1 MKHLTK
7 LLTLLLASIT
17 LTGCVE
23 TSISLSSKS
32 DNDVSSSDG
41 TSTSNDGGSNT
52 NIDSTVHVTSVSI
65 TNKISSLYVGDTYTF
80 NTTVLPN
87 NASDKSVSYSS
98 SNDKIATISDAG
110 VINALAAGSVTFTVK
125 STDGNKTDTCSL
137 TVLKKDTTVNV
148 TGVTLDKTSET
159 LYVGDT
165 LTLNATIS
173 PSNATNKSVIWSSSY
188 ASVASVNDGVV
199 SAKGVGNTT
208 ITVITKD
215 GNKTATCSVTVL
227 SINGDVIQIT
237 SNNTSLKEDSS
248 VTNPSFNYDGI
259 SSSSVSISTSGS
271 IYTSKTT
278 AYRLASSSSGG
289 SITFTFSESIT
300 LNGVTLVASG
310 YNSKESKVTIKTDG
324 DTSNSTNVSGT
335 TKKEYV
341 YSEFSNKSIETKSL
355 TVSSSK
361 SKQFYFYGLKL
372 ICKETEPIYPTS
384 ISLPSTLELGID
396 ETSTLSVNF
405 TPSNT
410 NQKSVEWSSD
420 KPSIATV
427 NDGLVT
433 ARALGTANISATAK
447 DKDGN
452 QLTANCIV
460 TVKNIAVTGV
470 TLNKSSITISLNNSE
485 TLTATVL
492 PSNASN
498 KNVTWTS
505 NDPLIAT
512 VNNGV
517 VSAKGLGNTTIT
529 VTTED
534 GNKTTSCS
542 VEVIEAYVPSKTKL
556 SYTYDDY
563 TYNSGVDS
571 CPNVGDPKLLIIP
584 VWFSDS
590 STFISN
596 KDNVRNDIETAYL
609 GTNTE
614 TGWRSVKTYYQ
625 ELSNNTVNLTGT
637 VTDWYETNTS
647 YKTYGTDDNS
657 TSGTTSLVN
666 AATNWYFTNNPSDSR
681 LKYDTNN
688 DGYLDGV
695 ILIYAAPDSSALNN
709 DNYDNLWA
717 YCFWTNNNSSTS
729 KPTPCT
735 FFWASY
741 DFMYGDNASSRT
753 GKSSYGSGNTSHC
766 LIDTHTFIH
775 EMGHVFGLDDYY
787 DYSYQYNPAGGF
799 SMQDYN
805 VGSHDPY
812 SVLALGWANPYIP
825 TESCELTINTFQES
839 KDLILLTPS
848 WNSDNSPF
856 DEYLLL
862 ELYSP
867 TGLNEFDSTY
877 KYYNSIQVPSTVGIR
892 LWHVDA
898 RLAYFSSTS
907 KSPSGLTT
915 NPNKEAWV
923 YHGMSNTYEGK
934 DGQAYLSYMGESYYN
949 YNLLQLI
956 RNDTTE
962 TFRPKSLLSS
972 LSLFRAGDT
981 FTMSKYQTQF
991 VNGTKLN
998 SSKDL
1003 GWSFTVK
1010 SISNNQATISLAKA

>member
-7 LLTLLLASIT
+7 LITLFLASIT

-32 DNDVSSSDG
+32 DNDVTSSDES
-41 TSTSNDGGSNT
+41 STSIDEGSNT
-52 NIDSTVHVTSVSI
+52 SDTTVHVTSVSI
-65 TNKISSLYVGDTYTF
+65 TNKISSLYVGDSYTF
-80 NTTVLPN
+80 NTTILPN

-98 SNDKIATISDAG
+98 SNDKVATISDAG
-110 VINALAAGSVTFTVK
+110 VVNAISAGSVTFTVK

-148 TGVTLDKTSET
+148 TGVSLDKTSET

-173 PSNATNKSVIWSSSY
+173 PSNATNKSVTWSSSY
-188 ASVASVNDGVV
+188 ASVASVSEGVV
-199 SAKGVGNTT
+199 SANGVGTAT

-215 GNKTATCSVTVL
+215 GNKTATCVVTVL
-227 SINGDVIQIT
+227 SIDGDVVQIT

-248 VTNPSFNYDGI
+248 VTNPSFNCDGI
-259 SSSSVSISTSGS
+259 LSSSVSVSTSGN

-278 AYRLASSSSGG
+278 AYRLASNSYGG

-300 LNGVTLVASG
+300 FNGVTLIASG
-310 YNSKESKVTIKTDG
+310 YGSKVSAVTIKTDG
-324 DTSNSTNVSGT
+324 DTSSSTTISGT

-341 YSEFSNKSIETKSL
+341 YSEFSDKSIETKTI

-361 SKQFYFYGLKL
+361 KNQFYFYGLKL

-396 ETSTLSVNF
+396 ETSTLCVDF
-405 TPSNT
+405 TPSNA
-410 NQKSVEWSSD
+410 NQKSVEWNSD
-420 KPSIATV
+420 KPNIATV
-427 NDGLVT
+427 NNGLVT
-433 ARALGTANISATAK
+433 AVALGTANISATAK

-460 TVKNIAVTGV
+460 TVKNISVTGV
-470 TLNKSSITISLNNSE
+470 SLNKSSITISLNNSE
-485 TLTATVL
+485 TLTATIS

-505 NDPLIAT
+505 NDTSIAT

-517 VSAKGLGNTTIT
+517 VTGIGLGNTTIT

-534 GNKTTSCS
+534 GNKTASCS
-542 VEVIEAYVPSKTKL
+542 VEVTEAYVPSKTKL

-571 CPNVGDPKLLIIP
+571 CPNVGNPKLLIIP

-590 STFISN
+590 SSFISN

-609 GTNTE
+609 GTNSE
-614 TGWRSVKTYYQ
+614 TGWRSVRTYYQ

-637 VTDWYETNTS
+637 VTDWYETNKS
-647 YKTYGTDDNS
+647 YKTYVTDDD
-657 TSGTTSLVN
+657 TSVTTSLVN
-666 AATNWYFTNNPSDSR
+666 SATNWYFTNNTSDSR
-681 LKYDTNN
+681 LNYDTNN

-695 ILIYAAPDSSALNN
+695 ILIYAAPDYGALGN

-717 YCFWTNNNSSTS
+717 YCYWTNNNSSTS

-741 DFMYGDNASSRT
+741 DFMYGSNASSRT
-753 GKSSYGSGNTSHC
+753 GKSSYASGNTSHC

-812 SVLALGWANPYIP
+812 SMMALGWANPYIP

-877 KYYNSIQVPSTVGIR
+877 KYYNSPQGPSTVGIR

-907 KSPSGLTT
+907 SNTPSGLTT
-915 NPNKEAWV
+915 NPNKGAWI
-923 YHGMSNTYEGK
+923 YQATSNTYKGK
-934 DGQAYLSYMGESYYN
+934 NGQGYLSCMGESYYD
-949 YNLLQLI
+949 YNILQLI

-962 TFRPKSLLSS
+962 TYKPESLLSS
-972 LSLFRAGDT
+972 SSLFYAGDS
-981 FTMSKYQTQF
+981 FTMSKYETQF
-991 VNGTKLN
+991 VNSTKLN
-998 SSKDL
+998 SNKDL

-1010 SISNNQATISLAKA
+1010 SISNNQATISLVKA